1 MPAVVHLVEDDPDQR
16 RLVERILT
24 AQGYTVVLSPDGESG
39 LETAR
44 SSPPDL
50 VILDVVLPAMN
61 GYQVCR
67 ALRQNPATAQIPI
80 LMLTAKDDP
89 ADEYWA
95 RQVGATVFLSKPI
108 EPSDLIDAVKGLL
121 PDPS

>member
-1 MPAVVHLVEDDPDQR
+1 MPAVIHLVEDDPDQR

-24 AQGYTVVLSPDGESG
+24 ARGYTVVLSPDGERG

-67 ALRQNPATAQIPI
+67 ALRQDPATAHVPV
-80 LMLTAKDDP
+80 LMLTAKDEP

-95 RQVGATVFLSKPI
+95 GQAGATVFLSKPV

-121 PDPS
+121 PDRS